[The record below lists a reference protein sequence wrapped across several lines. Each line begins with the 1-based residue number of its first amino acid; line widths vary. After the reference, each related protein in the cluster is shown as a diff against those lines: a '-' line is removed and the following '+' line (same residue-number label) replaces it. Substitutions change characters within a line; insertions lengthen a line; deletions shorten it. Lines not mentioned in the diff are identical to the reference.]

1 MQITVDPDRCVGSGQ
16 CVLTA
21 ETVFDQ
27 SEDSGE
33 VLLLRSS
40 VPADQEEAVLDAIAN
55 CPSGAL
61 TWAGD

>member
-16 CVLTA
+16 CVLAA

-40 VPADQEEAVLDAIAN
+40 VPADEEEAVLDAISN
-55 CPSGAL
+55 CPAGAL
-61 TWAGD
+61 AWARE